1 MRRGV
6 NKRGSNERVKQIY
19 QVQAYSSIT
28 TTAFK
33 WLENLQKRGNIHCI
47 NTAVLNTLPDHAWIS
62 NGISNQVVRQW
73 QSLGQLDEQVGRE
86 WSFEL
91 VSDQSASLSVITHSE
106 V

>member
-1 MRRGV
+1 MVRKFAK
-6 NKRGSNERVKQIY
+6 KREHSLHKYGRQ
-19 QVQAYSSIT
+19 
-28 TTAFK
+28 
-33 WLENLQKRGNIHCI
+33 
-47 NTAVLNTLPDHAWIS
+47 AVLNTLPDHAWIS

-91 VSDQSASLSVITHSE
+91 VSDQSASLSVTTHNE